1 MASPN
6 PGLLA
11 ALLKTGRLTG
21 VVRWKVNLSQEALK
35 VEAEIAN
42 YSYFFLV
49 TNGIEDLTETI
60 SSLGNQLGL
69 VELTRENLVSKL
81 LEFGTTANNSNQ
93 KSILVAWSGWQDL
106 VRNDLAGATLVIDA
120 LEQAAENWP
129 GAVLV
134 IDSQGNFPDLAVLTS
149 A

>member
-49 TNGIEDLTETI
+49 TNGLEDLTETI

-69 VELTRENLVSKL
+69 VDLTRENLVTKL
-81 LEFGTTANNSNQ
+81 LEFGTTANNSSQ
-93 KSILVAWSGWQDL
+93 KSLLVAWSGWQDL
-106 VRNDLAGATLVIDA
+106 VRNDLVGATLVIDA

-134 IDSQGNFPDLAVLTS
+134 IDSHGNFPDLAVLTS